1 MKHQR
6 GVILISALILVAL
19 ATIISATLFFETA
32 MAARRAKGNF
42 MLEEAVQLAQG
53 AEALAAYMLSDSEDN
68 NQEDSMT
75 DSWTIPYGP
84 REIEPGI
91 EMAAQLTDEQA
102 KFNINTLVKADGSR
116 NEDAFKVFVR
126 LLELSGVETTWA
138 SLVLD
143 WIDPDNTPQSDG
155 GEDSLY
161 TAQQP
166 PHLTANV
173 LITSTSE
180 LLQIPNLTQEI
191 YRKIAPH
198 ISALPPT
205 ANQVNVC
212 LADGIVLDALFAL
225 STSRPGY
232 IEHSRRSKED
242 MAKLREGGCF
252 PRKKDLTDIDQ
263 KLGSLTRESTSYFRL
278 ETMIRIGTAEF
289 TLYSLMYRDPRK
301 RARSVA
307 RTLGTL

>member
-32 MAARRAKGNF
+32 MSARRAKGNF

-53 AEALAAYMLSDSEDN
+53 AEALAAYMLGEDT
-68 NQEDSMT
+68 NQDDSMA
-75 DSWTIPYGP
+75 DDWTIPYGP
-84 REIEPGI
+84 QEIEPGI
-91 EMAAQLTDEQA
+91 SMAAQLTDEQA
-102 KFNINTLVKADGSR
+102 KFNINTLVKADGTR
-116 NEDAFKVFVR
+116 NEDAFKVFAR
-126 LLELSGVETTWA
+126 LLELSGVDKTWA

-143 WIDPDNTPQSDG
+143 WIDPDTMPQSDG

-161 TAQQP
+161 TARQM

-205 ANQVNVC
+205 ANRVNVC
-212 LADGIVLDALFAL
+212 LADGIVLDSIFAL

-232 IEHSRRSKED
+232 VEHSQRSAEE
-242 MAKLREGGCF
+242 MEKLRSGGCF
-252 PRKKDLTDIDQ
+252 PKRQDLIAIDQ
-263 KLGSLTRESTSYFRL
+263 KLGSLTAERTSYFRL
-278 ETMIRIGTAEF
+278 ETNIRIGTAEF
-289 TLYSLMYRDPRK
+289 TLYSLMYRDARGS
-301 RARSVA
+301 ARSVA
-307 RTLGTL
+307 RTLGTQ

>member
-32 MAARRAKGNF
+32 MSARRAKGNL

-53 AEALAAYMLSDSEDN
+53 AEALAAYSLGEDTNDDDSLA
-68 NQEDSMT
+68 
-75 DSWTIPYGP
+75 DSWNTPWGP
-84 REIEPGI
+84 HEIEPGI

-102 KFNINTLVKADGSR
+102 KFNINTLVKADGTR

-126 LLELSGVETTWA
+126 LLELSGVEKTWA

-143 WIDPDNTPQSDG
+143 WIDPDTTPQSDG

-161 TAQQP
+161 TARQP

-180 LLQIPNLTQEI
+180 LLQIPNLTQAI

-205 ANQVNVC
+205 ANRVNVC
-212 LADGIVLDALFAL
+212 LADGIVLDSLFAL

-232 IEHSRRSKED
+232 IEHSQRSTQD
-242 MAKLREGGCF
+242 MEKLRSGGCF
-252 PRKKDLTDIDQ
+252 PKRQDLIAIDQ
-263 KLGSLTRESTSYFRL
+263 KLGSLTAERTSYFRL

-289 TLYSLMYRDPRK
+289 TLYSLMYRDARGK
-301 RARSVA
+301 ARSVA
-307 RTLGTL
+307 RTFGTQ